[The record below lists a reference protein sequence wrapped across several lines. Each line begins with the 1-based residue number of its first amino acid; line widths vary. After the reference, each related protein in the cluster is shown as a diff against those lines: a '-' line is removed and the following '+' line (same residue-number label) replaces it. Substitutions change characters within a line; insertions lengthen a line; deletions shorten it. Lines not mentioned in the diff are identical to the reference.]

1 MIVHLGTN
9 PLAFDRRADRR
20 VLLGVAGGFA
30 DQHGIDVV
38 VVRAALV
45 VLTFAGGLGIVLY
58 FIGHVV
64 ATSHGPL
71 PPAQP
76 LDQRRNLSVAAVALG
91 LATMMRSTGL
101 WAGDALMIVV
111 IVVATGVALLGVLR
125 PNEASSPGDATAG
138 DGASTLA
145 AVLAGRHARW
155 RIIAGGAL
163 IAFGL
168 VLVGGSGGLT
178 SGLRV
183 GVYATALTILG
194 VAVLLGPWFARAAQE
209 MAEERR
215 QRIRLDEREAMAAHL
230 HDSVLQTL
238 ALIQRSAD
246 DPRRTVTLARR
257 QEAELRQWLYGNADT
272 AAATVSGAL
281 QQMVLEV
288 EGLYDI
294 RIDPV
299 VVGDRPMNHD
309 FAALIAATRE
319 ACVNAAKHSGVQDV
333 SVYVEVT
340 ANSIDAF
347 VRDRGIGFDSAAP
360 TEGRGI
366 AQSIEARLARVGG
379 SATIVSAPGEGTEVR
394 LSMPFTSAPH
404 ATAQDPGRT

>member
-1 MIVHLGTN
+1 MNVLTRTN
-9 PLAFDRRADRR
+9 PLAFARRADRR

-58 FIGHVV
+58 VVGHVI
-64 ATSHGPL
+64 ATTHGPL

-111 IVVATGVALLGVLR
+111 IVVASGIALLGVLR
-125 PNEASSPGDATAG
+125 PSADPSSPGNGPLG

-178 SGLRV
+178 SGLRL
-183 GVYATALTILG
+183 GLYATALTILG

-257 QEAELRQWLYGNADT
+257 QEVELRQWLYGKAEMT
-272 AAATVSGAL
+272 AATVASAV
-281 QQMVLEV
+281 QDMALEV
-288 EGLYDI
+288 EGLYDV
-294 RIDPV
+294 RIEPV
-299 VVGDRPMNHD
+299 VVGDRPMNDD

-340 ANSIDAF
+340 SHSIDAF
-347 VRDRGIGFDSAAP
+347 VRDRGVGFDRAQP

-366 AQSIEARLARVGG
+366 AQSIEGRLARVGG
-379 SATIVSAPGEGTEVR
+379 C
-394 LSMPFTSAPH
+394 LLYTSDA
-404 ATAQDPGRT
+404 ADE